1 MEGVIL
7 MQWFNVGTI
16 VNTHGIRGEVRVIS
30 RTHFPEERYTVG
42 NKLALFMPDSK
53 TPIYLTVASH
63 RQHKTFDLLTFENHP
78 NLNDVEKYRN
88 GIFMIPE
95 NQLGDLDENEFY
107 YHEIV
112 GCTVFTTE
120 GIELGEVTEIL
131 ETGANDVWT
140 VTPEKGKPHYIPY
153 IEDIVKEVDIA
164 NKKIII
170 DPMEGLLS

>member
-1 MEGVIL
+1 ME
-7 MQWFNVGTI
+7 WFNVGKI

-63 RQHKTFDLLTFENHP
+63 RQHKNFDLLTFDNHP
-78 NLNDVEKYRN
+78 NLNDVEKYRD
-88 GIFMIPE
+88 GVLMVSE
-95 NQLGDLDENEFY
+95 KDLGELEENEYY
-107 YHEIV
+107 YHEII
-112 GCTVFTTE
+112 GCTVLTTE
-120 GIELGEVTEIL
+120 GIDIGKVTEIL

-140 VTPEKGKPHYIPY
+140 VTPEKGKPHLIPY
-153 IEDIVKEVDIA
+153 TEEIVIEIDIDA
-164 NKKIII
+164 KKIII

>member
-1 MEGVIL
+1 MN
-7 MQWFNVGTI
+7 WFNVGTI

-42 NKLALFMPDSK
+42 NKLALFMPESK
-53 TPIYLTVASH
+53 APIYLTVASH

-88 GIFMIPE
+88 GIFKISE
-95 NQLGDLDENEFY
+95 DKLGELDEGEFY
-107 YHEIV
+107 YHEII
-112 GCTVFTTE
+112 GCAVVTTG
-120 GIELGEVTEIL
+120 GIDIGKVTEIL

-140 VTPEKGKPHYIPY
+140 VTPEKGKPQYIPY
-153 IEDIVKEVDIA
+153 IDEIVIEVDID
-164 NKKIII
+164 NKRIVI